1 MGLFGNIWGWIK
13 EKVGEVRDF
22 VADLL
27 GGGEYTGTSVQENVD
42 VEKVLAKFKED
53 IKEEAEK
60 AEIASIKNVMEGFE
74 KFTEDLKETYPD
86 LVDAIQKK
94 RREVYSNLKG
104 SIVSYAEKHISENDP
119 KFKEVLKMQPGEEK
133 KCALRQRM
141 DTILHKAQESFNEK
155 LDVAMAG
162 LHDEL
167 SSRLTSELS
176 AKERQLEKELQ
187 DISDLTKQVDS
198 GSVDLE
204 KYENERLVLSE
215 VEACLKA
222 ILDQGE

>member
-1 MGLFGNIWGWIK
+1 
-13 EKVGEVRDF
+13 
-22 VADLL
+22 
-27 GGGEYTGTSVQENVD
+27 
-42 VEKVLAKFKED
+42 
-53 IKEEAEK
+53 
-60 AEIASIKNVMEGFE
+60 
-74 KFTEDLKETYPD
+74 
-86 LVDAIQKK
+86 
-94 RREVYSNLKG
+94 
-104 SIVSYAEKHISENDP
+104 
-119 KFKEVLKMQPGEEK
+119 MQPGEEK